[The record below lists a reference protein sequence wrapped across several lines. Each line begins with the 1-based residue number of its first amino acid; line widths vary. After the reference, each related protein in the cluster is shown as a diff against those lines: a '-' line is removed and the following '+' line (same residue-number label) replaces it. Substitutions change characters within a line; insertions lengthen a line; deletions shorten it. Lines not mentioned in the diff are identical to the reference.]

1 MADSF
6 AWPVIGVD
14 ESGKGDFFGPLVIS
28 AVLVEK
34 DQLARLADLQ
44 VRDSKRIT
52 DNRILQLADT
62 IRREFVVA
70 TVVIGPEKYNQLYE
84 KMKNLNRLLGWG
96 HARAIENVLQQKDAR
111 TAISDKF
118 GSEHFISRS
127 LQEKG
132 KAIHLVQ
139 MVRGEG
145 QPPVAAASIV
155 ARAEFVRRVKRL
167 SDAAGMALPKGAS
180 AAVDRA
186 GVALVEKFGDEALA
200 RYSKLHFKNYKRI
213 VLPHTK

>member
-1 MADSF
+1 MTDSL

-34 DQLARLADLQ
+34 TQLSRLADLH
-44 VRDSKRIT
+44 VRDSKQIAASRIMK
-52 DNRILQLADT
+52 LAEI
-62 IRREFVVA
+62 IRREFVA
-70 TVVIGPEKYNQLYE
+70 TTVVIGPEKYNELYG
-84 KMKNLNRLLGWG
+84 KIKNLNRLLGWG
-96 HARAIENVLQQKDAR
+96 HARAIENILLEKEAP

-118 GSEHFISRS
+118 GSEHFIERS

-132 KAIHLVQ
+132 KMIELVQ
-139 MVRGEG
+139 MVRGEA

-155 ARAEFVRRVKRL
+155 ARAEFLHRMKRL
-167 SDAAGMALPKGAS
+167 SDLAGLTLPRGAS

-186 GVALVEKFGDEALA
+186 GAALA
-200 RYSKLHFKNYKRI
+200 EKLGDQSLSRFAKTHFKNYKRI
-213 VLPHTK
+213 VLSRT